1 MEKEKSY
8 GKLRPSNPERDLQRM
23 LRSLKKDFQKEVMPS
38 TKRKKFHMS
47 KSELNRE
54 KARKA
59 ARRRKKEAAK
69 AREQ

>member
-1 MEKEKSY
+1 MEKEKNY
-8 GKLRPSNPERDLQRM
+8 RQARPSNPERDFLRM

-38 TKRKKFHMS
+38 TKRKKFHLS

-59 ARRRKKEAAK
+59 ARRRKREAAK
-69 AREQ
+69 SKKY

>member
-8 GKLRPSNPERDLQRM
+8 GKARPSNPERDLQRM
-23 LRSLKKDFQKEVMPS
+23 LRSLKKDFQKDVLPS
-38 TKRKKFHMS
+38 TKRKKFHLS

-69 AREQ
+69 AREY